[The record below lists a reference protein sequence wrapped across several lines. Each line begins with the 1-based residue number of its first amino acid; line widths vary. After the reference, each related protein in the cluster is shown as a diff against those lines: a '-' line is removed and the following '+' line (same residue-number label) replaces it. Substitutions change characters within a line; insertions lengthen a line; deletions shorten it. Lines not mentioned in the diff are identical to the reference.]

1 MTKNASDFK
10 GGTHRKGILHF
21 GKISQDR
28 EWYGLCFLMF
38 VERMKGKGIR
48 VMKLNTIPPQDYL
61 EPPGHVKTQSDMQLW
76 ARIMMESECPCIH
89 LPRCDPHT
97 FHRIADE
104 QDISPYL
111 VYMSDKDEPDSLRSY
126 WLIRES

>member
-1 MTKNASDFK
+1 VV
-10 GGTHRKGILHF
+10 RL
-21 GKISQDR
+21 SQDR
-28 EWYGLCFLMF
+28 EWYALCFLLR
-38 VERMKGKGIR
+38 VVTMKGKGIR
-48 VMKLNTIPPQDYL
+48 VIKLNTIPPQDYL

-89 LPRCDPHT
+89 LPKCDPHT

-104 QDISPYL
+104 QDISSYL